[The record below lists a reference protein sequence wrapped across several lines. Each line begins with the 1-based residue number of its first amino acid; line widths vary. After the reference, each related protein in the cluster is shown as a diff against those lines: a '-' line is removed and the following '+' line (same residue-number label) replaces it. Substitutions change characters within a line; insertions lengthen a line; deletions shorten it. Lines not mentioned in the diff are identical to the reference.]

1 MGDKYWVALA
11 VDNSI
16 PRPEPDPETGFPP
29 MYFNAS
35 PLIVPTDEGDDAL
48 CVFTTKGKAIAY
60 MNEAEQGASV
70 SPAMPMLMSGREDF
84 WEFLAYYPAS
94 YVVVDP
100 EHSTAE
106 DTSVTVQEFLAALDD

>member
-1 MGDKYWVALA
+1 LGDKYWVALA

-16 PRPEPDPETGFPP
+16 PRPEPDPETGLPP

-60 MNEAEQGASV
+60 LKRSGARR
-70 SPAMPMLMSGREDF
+70 LG
-84 WEFLAYYPAS
+84 
-94 YVVVDP
+94 VVCHADAHVR
-100 EHSTAE
+100 ARGLLG
-106 DTSVTVQEFLAALDD
+106 VLG

>member
-1 MGDKYWVALA
+1 
-11 VDNSI
+11 
-16 PRPEPDPETGFPP
+16 

-60 MNEAEQGASV
+60 MSEAEQGASV

-84 WEFLAYYPAS
+84 WDFLAYYPAS